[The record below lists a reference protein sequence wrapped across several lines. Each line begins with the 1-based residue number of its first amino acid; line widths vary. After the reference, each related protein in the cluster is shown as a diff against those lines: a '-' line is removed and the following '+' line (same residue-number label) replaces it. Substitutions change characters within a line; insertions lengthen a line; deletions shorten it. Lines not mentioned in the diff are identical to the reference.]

1 MLLYL
6 VSNIICVYVTFYFI
20 LHNILSGRLF
30 LIWNII
36 LGQYFNIKFLPMLL
50 YIFQMRWK
58 KFNIKIYP
66 WIALHIITFQPE
78 KYYRGINVRKYRR
91 GKNEQY
97 RETGIFF
104 MLLFAFCGYFWSCIY
119 VTISLYSSSIIQ
131 YRLLPINQIF
141 NIFKLTWL
149 LIMWGDILF
158 LSCRLSV
165 CPSHSLSAQ
174 LLWNYWTEFHET
186 W

>member
-1 MLLYL
+1 M
-6 VSNIICVYVTFYFI
+6 
-20 LHNILSGRLF
+20 
-30 LIWNII
+30 
-36 LGQYFNIKFLPMLL
+36 K
-50 YIFQMRWK
+50 WK

-131 YRLLPINQIF
+131 YRLLPMNQIF
-141 NIFKLTWL
+141 SIFKLT
-149 LIMWGDILF
+149 
-158 LSCRLSV
+158 
-165 CPSHSLSAQ
+165 
-174 LLWNYWTEFHET
+174 
-186 W
+186 

>member
-78 KYYRGINVRKYRR
+78 KYYRGINVREYRR
-91 GKNEQY
+91 GNKKWTIQRNWH
-97 RETGIFF
+97 FF
-104 MLLFAFCGYFWSCIY
+104 MLSFAFCGYFWSCIY

-131 YRLLPINQIF
+131 YRLLPMNQIF

-149 LIMWGDILF
+149 
-158 LSCRLSV
+158 
-165 CPSHSLSAQ
+165 
-174 LLWNYWTEFHET
+174 YWFYNGFEDYSICHLN

>member
-78 KYYRGINVRKYRR
+78 KYYRGINIREFRR
-91 GKNEQY
+91 GIQKWTIQRNWHFFY
-97 RETGIFF
+97 AFICILLVLLVLYICNNIIVLIFH
-104 MLLFAFCGYFWSCIY
+104 YSIST
-119 VTISLYSSSIIQ
+119 VTNKS
-131 YRLLPINQIF
+131 NF
-141 NIFKLTWL
+141 
-149 LIMWGDILF
+149 
-158 LSCRLSV
+158 
-165 CPSHSLSAQ
+165 
-174 LLWNYWTEFHET
+174 
-186 W
+186 